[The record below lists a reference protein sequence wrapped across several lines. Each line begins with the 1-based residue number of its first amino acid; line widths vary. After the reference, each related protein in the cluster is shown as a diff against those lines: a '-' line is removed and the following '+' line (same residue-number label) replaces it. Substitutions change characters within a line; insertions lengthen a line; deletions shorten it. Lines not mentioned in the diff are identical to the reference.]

1 MIKDRYDKYFGDE
14 YVEMYGGNRDML
26 IYANLPASSYDLS
39 VRFKDC
45 EVSVEKLTITNSLQG
60 IFEGNPRCLSIW
72 LLEWAIRSPSRQ
84 HGMSVKVIYPQWK
97 TDSWCPLPPYR
108 YEMELHH
115 YTNKIDDATG
125 DTDWYYLKLIWFDD
139 APVADISLADYI
151 NSITSQLDFFQLT
164 TKMTEE
170 EKDWYLN
177 GKILIK
183 DNY

>member
-1 MIKDRYDKYFGDE
+1 MTGDKYEKYFGDE
-14 YVEMYGGNRDML
+14 YVEMEGGNRDML
-26 IYANLPASSYDLS
+26 IYANLPASSHDLI

-45 EVSVEKLTITNSLQG
+45 EMRVEKLTITTSLQG
-60 IFEGNPRCLSIW
+60 ILEGSPRFLSIW

-84 HGMSVKVIYPQWK
+84 NGMSVKVIYPRWQ
-97 TDSWCPLPPYR
+97 TDSWCPLPPFR

-139 APVADISLADYI
+139 APAAEMSLTDYI

-164 TKMTEE
+164 SKMTEE
-170 EKDWYLN
+170 EKDWYL
-177 GKILIK
+177 KRKLLIS
-183 DNY
+183 DDC